1 MIDKEKDSDNF
12 WISTSKV
19 HVYMR
24 QIYLII
30 LNAFYISKSIN
41 YKTVAFMCVFFLC
54 RSFNGCCPDTHWDPD
69 KNKCIGTF

>member
-41 YKTVAFMCVFFLC
+41 YKTVAFMCVFFC
-54 RSFNGCCPDTHWDPD
+54 VGRSTDVAPIH
-69 KNKCIGTF
+69 IGTQIKTSV